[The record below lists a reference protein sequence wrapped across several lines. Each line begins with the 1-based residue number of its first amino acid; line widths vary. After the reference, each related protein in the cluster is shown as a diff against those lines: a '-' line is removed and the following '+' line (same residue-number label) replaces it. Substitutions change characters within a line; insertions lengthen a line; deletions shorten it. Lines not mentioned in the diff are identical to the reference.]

1 MISIWI
7 RVFVCTYTTYT
18 LYATLNR
25 RERCY
30 ALLSS
35 FFNLCLSFA
44 TILSFSVWL
53 QHEYIH
59 VALDVLEYVCVLF
72 QNLIQILLPFFTFHI
87 RKQFFCFILPK
98 YLTPKN
104 TIVVFIR
111 CDCKRWYKT
120 FRSVSGIHIHAH
132 TQFSCLVYNL
142 FLSRLHLKKDA
153 MLSQRKM
160 LPNDFFGLVYFLLN
174 FVLFNSLNLMR
185 ERETRVAIT

>member
-1 MISIWI
+1 MNIFMWHSMCLNVCAFCFKI
-7 RVFVCTYTTYT
+7 RSKSCFRSSLFTY
-18 LYATLNR
+18 AN
-25 RERCY
+25 
-30 ALLSS
+30 S
-35 FFNLCLSFA
+35 
-44 TILSFSVWL
+44 
-53 QHEYIH
+53 
-59 VALDVLEYVCVLF
+59 
-72 QNLIQILLPFFTFHI
+72 
-87 RKQFFCFILPK
+87 FFCFILPK

-104 TIVVFIR
+104 TIVVCIR

-142 FLSRLHLKKDA
+142 LLFRLHFKKDA

-185 ERETRVAIT
+185 ERETRVAITWLNKIWQQY